1 MQLLRFDTIKISRPH
16 TLTAQHHITFLP
28 TNLFPLLHND
38 HFITSLPSLNL
49 WTCPFPLSQVP
60 DPKTGSKSSLG
71 IPSIPPLNLQTYNCR
86 NLHLF
91 SYSIILFFMSIIG
104 LPKKF
109 IQVFP
114 KDVMENLK
122 RTFWP
127 TPYFAVMHRS
137 LCWMKM
143 EAAPCC
149 LARSYS
155 SWD

>member
-1 MQLLRFDTIKISRPH
+1 MQLLRFDTIKSPRLH
-16 TLTAQHHITFLP
+16 MLTAQHHITFLP
-28 TNLFPLLHND
+28 ANLFPLLHND
-38 HFITSLPSLNL
+38 HFKTSPPSSNL
-49 WTCPFPLSQVP
+49 WTHPFPLSQDP
-60 DPKTGSKSSLG
+60 APKTGSKSSLG
-71 IPSIPPLNLQTYNCR
+71 IPSIPPLNLQTHSCR

-91 SYSIILFFMSIIG
+91 SYSIILFFRYYWVAQKI
-104 LPKKF
+104 

-122 RTFWP
+122 QTFWP
-127 TPYFAVMHRS
+127 TQYFATMHRS

-155 SWD
+155 SWDL